1 MFDEILYKILDKI
14 STFIEKVK
22 KVVNDRKKKYK

>member
-1 MFDEILYKILDKI
+1 MFDEILYKILDRF

-22 KVVNDRKKKYK
+22 KVINDKKKKYK

>member
-1 MFDEILYKILDKI
+1 MFDEILYKILNKI

-22 KVVNDRKKKYK
+22 KVVNDKKKKHK

>member
-1 MFDEILYKILDKI
+1 MFDEILYKILDRI

-22 KVVNDRKKKYK
+22 KVINDKKKRYK

>member
-1 MFDEILYKILDKI
+1 MFDEILYKILDSF

-22 KVVNDRKKKYK
+22 KVINDKKKKYK

>member
-1 MFDEILYKILDKI
+1 MFDEILYKILDRI

-22 KVVNDRKKKYK
+22 KVINDKKKKYK